1 VSNSLTKFMLLV
13 QNHCI
18 HLLHQHFLNNECS
31 K

>member
-1 VSNSLTKFMLLV
+1 MLLV